1 MTRTS
6 GRVRLARSDFRD
18 SASPDHRRLCISEA
32 RAAVPDYLGTEVEAR
47 LETRWAEV
55 LNDIYGHMSAS
66 YRHFS
71 PEDFTLFAFSR
82 LAARGD
88 LAALHDAIRVGG
100 ASYLVAKS
108 DSVRRL
114 FRRLVPEAKEMISSG
129 SPSPVGRS
137 RSAPAHARG
146 TGGMSGTGGAG
157 HHNGGLERHATG
169 AARSAAPFAEQEWP
183 DAVLNDGDGG
193 SVRSHDPGRER
204 LFVLLLC
211 VLSVVVLV
219 LQLAATDASI
229 ASYPLTTPR

>member
-1 MTRTS
+1 M
-6 GRVRLARSDFRD
+6 
-18 SASPDHRRLCISEA
+18 CISEA

-47 LETRWAEV
+47 LETRWDEV

-82 LAARGD
+82 LATRGD
-88 LAALHDAIRVGG
+88 LAALHVAIRVGG

-114 FRRLVPEAKEMISSG
+114 FRGLVPEAKEMVSSG
-129 SPSPVGRS
+129 SPLPVRGS
-137 RSAPAHARG
+137 RPLPARARR
-146 TGGMSGTGGAG
+146 TGGAG
-157 HHNGGLERHATG
+157 RRNGGLGRQAIG
-169 AARSAAPFAEQEWP
+169 ADRSAAPLAEQDWP
-183 DAVLNDGDGG
+183 DAILNDGDGG
-193 SVRSHDPGRER
+193 SARSHDPGRER

-219 LQLAATDASI
+219 LQLAATDASV
-229 ASYPLTTPR
+229 ANYPLLPPR

>member
-1 MTRTS
+1 M
-6 GRVRLARSDFRD
+6 
-18 SASPDHRRLCISEA
+18 
-32 RAAVPDYLGTEVEAR
+32 EAR

-55 LNDIYGHMSAS
+55 LDDIYRHMSAS

-114 FRRLVPEAKEMISSG
+114 FRGLVPEAKEMISSG
-129 SPSPVGRS
+129 SPPPVRGS
-137 RSAPAHARG
+137 RSAPAR
-146 TGGMSGTGGAG
+146 TRGMSGTGGAG
-157 HHNGGLERHATG
+157 RHSGTLGRHATG
-169 AARSAAPFAEQEWP
+169 ADRSAAPFAEQEWP

-193 SVRSHDPGRER
+193 SARSHDPGRER

-219 LQLAATDASI
+219 LQLAATDASV
-229 ASYPLTTPR
+229 ASFPLTPPR